1 VDETEYYANKSNNI
15 APPNPYANP
24 SFMPLNAGP
33 VDPVYDFVQNINQQ
47 LPYLQNSFQEQLQIL
62 GNPVA
67 AARAVLGSLR

>member
-1 VDETEYYANKSNNI
+1 
-15 APPNPYANP
+15 
-24 SFMPLNAGP
+24 MPLNAGP